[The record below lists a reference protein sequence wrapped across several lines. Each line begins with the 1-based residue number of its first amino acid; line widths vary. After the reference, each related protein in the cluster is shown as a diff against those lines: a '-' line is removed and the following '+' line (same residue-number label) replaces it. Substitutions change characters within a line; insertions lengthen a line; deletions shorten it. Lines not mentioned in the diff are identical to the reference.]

1 MLDAG
6 MEEEAKKVL
15 PFRHLNSLNT
25 VGFKEMFK
33 YLDGEW
39 DLDTAIARLQKNTRV
54 YAKKQLTWF
63 ARDKEIRTIDI
74 CGNDALS
81 HILSAL

>member
-1 MLDAG
+1 M
-6 MEEEAKKVL
+6 
-15 PFRHLNSLNT
+15 
-25 VGFKEMFK
+25 
-33 YLDGEW
+33 
-39 DLDTAIARLQKNTRV
+39 Q
-54 YAKKQLTWF
+54 KQLTWF